1 MAAFRLPLLTLA
13 MAVFLSACSDA
24 QPVAHQS
31 LDLPDVPH
39 RVTWDGSEGPNADG
53 PGAGKHIVFLS
64 GDHEYR
70 SEEILPAMARLMAWH
85 QGFVTTTLFTL
96 NDEGFIEPG
105 SSNMRGLEVLKD
117 ADLVVMGLRFQD
129 FPQEEMQHFVDYLE
143 RGGPILG
150 IRTSTHA
157 FANIEGPHERFNWNY
172 QGDDWHLG
180 FGRQV
185 LGETWVRHY
194 GTNHQQ
200 SSNLVIAEGMGSHPI
215 LTGIESFEA
224 AGMPDGAPFAH
235 VVSGGYWAD
244 PMQPSSVLVR
254 GVVLDG
260 MEKDATPDPEKDRVP
275 VAWTRTYA
283 GTGAGEASAA
293 PARVFTTT
301 HGASE
306 DFLDPGFRRMMV
318 NAAYWAMGME
328 DVISPDLGIDF
339 VGPYHP
345 AVFAFDGFRIG
356 VRPSDMAG
364 WDTPI
369 MDPSKPV
376 TQEGAGAQE

>member
-1 MAAFRLPLLTLA
+1 MTRIFFRVLPLAAVLILT
-13 MAVFLSACSDA
+13 ACSDA
-24 QPVAHQS
+24 QPVDSQTVA
-31 LDLPDVPH
+31 LPDVPH
-39 RVTWDGSEGPNADG
+39 RVTWNGAEGPHAEG
-53 PGAGKHIVFLS
+53 PGAGKHIVFLA

-85 QGFVTTTLFTL
+85 HGFLTTTLFTL

-105 SSNMRGLEVLKD
+105 SSNMRGLQVLED

-143 RGGPILG
+143 RGGPVIG

-157 FANIEGPHERFNWNY
+157 FAGIEGPFERFNWNY
-172 QGDDWHLG
+172 EGEDWHLG

-185 LGETWVRHY
+185 LGETWAGHY

-200 SSNLVIAEGMGSHPI
+200 SSNLLIEEGMGEHPI
-215 LTGIESFEA
+215 LTGVGRFEA
-224 AGMPDGAPFAH
+224 AGMPGETPFAH

-244 PMQPSSVLVR
+244 PQEPYQTLVR
-254 GVVLDG
+254 GVVLTG
-260 MEKDATPDPEKDRVP
+260 MDADAAPDPEKERAP

-283 GTGAGEASAA
+283 GTGAGDATAP

-306 DFLDPGFRRMMV
+306 DFLDDGFRRMMV
-318 NAAYWAMGME
+318 NAAFWALGME
-328 DVISPDLGIDF
+328 DAISSDLPIDF

-345 AVFAFDGFRIG
+345 ATYAFDGFRIG

-376 TQEGAGAQE
+376 TAPEDQP